1 MADLESDLFAI
12 SLSDDD
18 HDPEAGASATAT
30 ATATDPT
37 THSAAPPVDRTG
49 QTEEEF
55 QAVRRGYRV
64 KVENGDIWKTIK
76 LPLAPKPKKHETQE
90 LLHAVEELYF
100 FRRFEEGAAFARRAL
115 GEAEQEEEAKRE
127 ATLDADTRRLLKHYE
142 SRCRERS
149 AAAATAAC

>member
-1 MADLESDLFAI
+1 MSDLEESDLFAI
-12 SLSDDD
+12 NLADDD

-30 ATATDPT
+30 DPT
-37 THSAAPPVDRTG
+37 THQSSSAPPADRTG
-49 QTEEEF
+49 QTEDEF

-64 KVENGDIWKTIK
+64 KVENGDIWKTIE
-76 LPLAPKPKKHETQE
+76 LPLGPSPKKNETQE

-115 GEAEQEEEAKRE
+115 GEEQEATSE
-127 ATLDADTRRLLKHYE
+127 ATLDAGTRRLLKHYE

-149 AAAATAAC
+149 AAANNAC